1 MQDLLAAI
9 NAAGASQI
17 SFNAVT
23 KPNIQKA
30 LQQVGLRAGFSLP
43 ADTLTS
49 IADSANGDLRN
60 AIETL
65 QLAAAGAP
73 IDTQAVKGQTGKVS
87 VLVSCMPVKPAMK
100 CSSYARST
108 AYVLHNTSG
117 QAKEDS

>member
-9 NAAGASQI
+9 NAAGAGQI
-17 SFNAVT
+17 SFNPVT

-30 LQQVGLRAGFSLP
+30 LQQVSLQAGFSMP

-65 QLAAAGAP
+65 QLAAAGAS
-73 IDTQAVKGQTGKVS
+73 IDTQAVKGQKGKVS
-87 VLVSCMPVKPAMK
+87 ALMP
-100 CSSYARST
+100 
-108 AYVLHNTSG
+108 
-117 QAKEDS
+117 